1 MRLIFWG
8 STPSRYSS
16 MDLVPLVQG
25 IIPHVMN
32 ISGVYTVQMFI
43 AGT

>member
-1 MRLIFWG
+1 MRLIFRG

-16 MDLVPLVQG
+16 MDLVPL
-25 IIPHVMN
+25 IPHVMN